1 MNNIKDYFPI
11 YENNKNL
18 IYFDNGATTQKP
30 KVLID
35 SIVEYYSNYN
45 SNIGRG
51 VYKLAQA
58 SEDIYNNSKKNIH
71 DFFNSSNY
79 QLVFTSGS
87 TESINIAAHIV
98 SQNIHNKKT
107 IILPFFEHHANIL
120 VWQELALKNNLNIY
134 WVKEESEILNPENIS
149 QEILQ
154 DTFLIAFTHVSNVTG
169 EIIPIQKW
177 LSLSKSIG
185 AISLV
190 DGSQAVCSLELNI
203 NKLEP
208 DFYCF
213 SAHKMY
219 GPMGLGILFINS
231 KYINSKPLKLGGGI
245 IQDVTFS
252 GYELL
257 ENENIFEAGTPN
269 VANAYAFSKTITWLK
284 EQNWKN
290 LIDYTHELN
299 EYFVL
304 KIKELNISPIIIS
317 KELAKTHIT
326 SFNLENIH
334 PHDVGTYLA
343 KKNIAIRVGKHCAHP
358 LHEQLNI
365 NSSVRVSFGIYNN
378 KEEIDFFIQQLKK
391 CKLFFE

>member
-30 KVLID
+30 KILIN
-35 SIVEYYSNYN
+35 SLVEYYSNYN

-71 DFFNSSNY
+71 DFFNSSHY

-87 TESINIAAHIV
+87 TESINIAAHVV

-257 ENENIFEAGTPN
+257 ENENTFEAGTPN
-269 VANAYAFSKTITWLK
+269 VANAYAFSKTINWLK

-304 KIKELNISPIIIS
+304 KIKELNISPITIS
-317 KELAKTHIT
+317 KELSKTHIT

-343 KKNIAIRVGKHCAHP
+343 QKNIAIRVGKHCAHP

-365 NSSVRVSFGIYNN
+365 NSSIRVSFGIYNN